1 MELHLSQRQIAKL
14 LDVNAVTVSRW
25 ESGVYPV
32 PEGLARLGFEV
43 IARRRQ
49 VDALMAELTR
59 RGRPVR

>member
-1 MELHLSQRQIAKL
+1 MAKVMH
-14 LDVNAVTVSRW
+14 VNRVTVSRW

-32 PEGLARLGFEV
+32 PEGLALLAFEV

-49 VDALMAELTR
+49 VEALVAELTR